1 MVRIKH
7 RYLLI
12 NILYP
17 NASDASSQPDKDIPS
32 IVKFRQPSADALD
45 AQTLSRAIRESVAHL
60 FGDYGA
66 GMISN
71 NLKGMF
77 MALLCRVRSSTF
89 LILFIMRPLFQTQ

>member
-17 NASDASSQPDKDIPS
+17 TPPDASSKFGKDIPD
-32 IVKFRQPSADALD
+32 IVQFRQPSSEALD
-45 AQTLSRAIRESVAHL
+45 PQTLSRAIRESVAHL

-71 NLKGMF
+71 NLKGTVF
-77 MALLCRVRSSTF
+77 A
-89 LILFIMRPLFQTQ
+89 